1 MLSSSLRFFL
11 CDEQQQQQYLDIF
24 AFTVIFYSLSTLLK
38 VRRACIGF
46 AIDLLGYLL
55 LINRKIS
62 SSGKF
67 ENDLKQNLFFDFIS
81 FRLFL
86 VPAADLPRAI
96 LKCVFLMATIY
107 SLNVFIQM
115 SAQSNPCARELL
127 CMCVSFS
134 IFSGKENGRNCTLS
148 QFVPFRRM
156 QCHALKKN
164 FKCACT

>member
-11 CDEQQQQQYLDIF
+11 CDEQQLQQYLDIF

-46 AIDLLGYLL
+46 VIDLLDCLF

-115 SAQSNPCARELL
+115 SAQSNPRARELL

-134 IFSGKENGRNCTLS
+134 LFSGKENGRNCTLS
-148 QFVPFRRM
+148 QFMPVRRM

>member
-1 MLSSSLRFFL
+1 M
-11 CDEQQQQQYLDIF
+11 I
-24 AFTVIFYSLSTLLK
+24 
-38 VRRACIGF
+38 
-46 AIDLLGYLL
+46 
-55 LINRKIS
+55 
-62 SSGKF
+62 
-67 ENDLKQNLFFDFIS
+67 LKQNLFFDFIS

-115 SAQSNPCARELL
+115 SAQSNPRARELL

-148 QFVPFRRM
+148 FFGVITFNSSSTSLITVKEDFVIQSSKSNRRKASNCVFLSPKRCKIC
-156 QCHALKKN
+156 QIARYNKLDSNNNTAHPTASLQNNKTAKEAL
-164 FKCACT
+164 TTS